1 MNEGKEKRIAVLK
14 ETQEKRKEEYWEK
27 TEKAIIKLAQTN
39 QKLSFA
45 NIAREANVSISYL
58 YKYPELKERIQHLRY
73 QQEQGAKPVK
83 PQSRSDKSSQVI
95 INQLRDRIKTLS
107 WENKE
112 LKKQNEA
119 LTGRLYTMGSTQ
131 DLITRLNG
139 ENSTL
144 KTENERLQAELE
156 STRHDLEECQQNLVT
171 SHPKLASLE
180 QKRNQPTSHANGI
193 SDELKSQFSE
203 VGIRLNKT
211 LRELIQSVP
220 ESQVLNA
227 LSVVKEALAVGKV
240 RSKAGLFRKALE
252 EGWEPNE
259 SESERKS
266 NESQE
271 NFSEWF
277 KLAKAQGLVQASRG
291 TKDGIIVLDSTGE
304 WVPLKTLFSKG
315 WTLEYLEQKQNQS

>member
-1 MNEGKEKRIAVLK
+1 MNQGKEKRIAVLNAA
-14 ETQEKRKEEYWEK
+14 QEQRKQDCLER
-27 TEKAIIKLAQTN
+27 TEKAIAKLSETH

-45 NIAREANVSISYL
+45 NVAREAGVSISYL
-58 YKYPELKERIQHLRY
+58 YKYPEIKARVQDLRK
-73 QQEQGAKPVK
+73 QQKQAANPS
-83 PQSRSDKSSQVI
+83 QSQPRSDKSSQVI
-95 INQLRDRIKTLS
+95 IGQLRDRIKTLL

-119 LTGRLYTMGSTQ
+119 LTGRLYSLGSTQ
-131 DLITRLNG
+131 DLIERLNAD
-139 ENSTL
+139 NS
-144 KTENERLQAELE
+144 RLNTVLEQLRAELE
-156 STRHDLEECQQNLVT
+156 STEKELNDCQQRLIT
-171 SHPKLASLE
+171 SNPKIASLD
-180 QKRNQPTSHANGI
+180 QKRNQTTTDEI
-193 SDELKSQFSE
+193 SDELKSHFSE
-203 VGIRLNKT
+203 VGIRLNKA
-211 LRELIQSVP
+211 LRELIKSAP

-259 SESERKS
+259 SDKERKS

-304 WVPLKTLFSKG
+304 WVPLKTMWEQG
-315 WTLEYLEQKQNQS
+315 WTLEYLEQRQNQS